1 MRYLVSA
8 LILSLLVLGLAGP
21 VAADVITDW
30 SEKVQPIV
38 AAYSLAAPAYRDMA
52 MMHVAMSPTEQVAR
66 TIDDKERARAGSAAA
81 GRGPGGARETRVF
94 WVRRRF
100 RPGIVAR

>member
-38 AAYSLAAPAYRDMA
+38 AAYSLAAPAYRDMP
-52 MMHVAMSPTEQVAR
+52 S
-66 TIDDKERARAGSAAA
+66 SAA
-81 GRGPGGARETRVF
+81 RSSIETSRYV
-94 WVRRRF
+94 
-100 RPGIVAR
+100 